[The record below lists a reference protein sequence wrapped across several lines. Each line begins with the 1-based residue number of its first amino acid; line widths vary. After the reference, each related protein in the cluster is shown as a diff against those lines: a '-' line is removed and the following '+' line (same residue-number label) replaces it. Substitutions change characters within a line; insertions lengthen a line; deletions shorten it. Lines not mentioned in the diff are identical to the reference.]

1 MDALKSGD
9 LTDDLAGHPGYLI
22 RRAQQLSVALFTE
35 AFGHN
40 RVTPTQ
46 ALCLQVILRRPGVD
60 QMTVARLID
69 IDHATAAM
77 VIATLEKSGY
87 VTRRVDENDRRR
99 RTLATTRKGAAL
111 VKSMGPLQLSAD
123 QLLSVFTATE
133 AQTFVRLL
141 SKFVDGHASR

>member
-87 VTRRVDENDRRR
+87 ITRKIDPKDRRR
-99 RTLATTRKGAAL
+99 RTLTTTRKGTAL
-111 VKSMGPLQLSAD
+111 VKSMGPLQRSAD
-123 QLLSVFTATE
+123 QLLSVFNAKD
-133 AQTFVRLL
+133 AATFVRLL
-141 SKFVDGHASR
+141 TQFVEGHA